1 MRAKKTMA
9 QTAEAKLVTQAL
21 NGRQEAFRQLVETY
35 QDRLHAFIWRMIR
48 NHHEAE
54 DLCQAAFV
62 KAYESLKSYN
72 SKYAFSTWL
81 FTIAYRLC
89 LNHLRKRRPIAT
101 DIDDS
106 RLSGGEGLDSAQAV
120 ANSEEAE
127 YLRSQIWDAVDELTP
142 AQKACVLLFY
152 REGHSC
158 QEIGDALEI
167 PAVTVKS
174 HLHRAR
180 EKLGIKLQARL
191 AGHLS
196 LLGQLVVRKQA

>member
-1 MRAKKTMA
+1 MARA
-9 QTAEAKLVTQAL
+9 AEAKLVVQARR
-21 NGRQEAFRQLVETY
+21 GHPEAFRQLVETY
-35 QDRLHAFIWRMIR
+35 QERLHAFIWRMIR

-54 DLCQAAFV
+54 DLTQAAFV
-62 KAYESLKSYN
+62 KAYESLDSY
-72 SKYAFSTWL
+72 SDKYAFSTWL
-81 FTIAYRLC
+81 FTIGYRLC

-106 RLSGGEGLDSAQAV
+106 RLGSSEEFDSAQVV

-127 YLRSQIWDAVDELTP
+127 HLRGQIWEAVDELTP

-158 QEIGDALEI
+158 QQIGDALEM
-167 PAVTVKS
+167 PSVTVKS

-196 LLGQLVVRKQA
+196 LLGQLVVRKHA

>member
-1 MRAKKTMA
+1 MARA
-9 QTAEAKLVTQAL
+9 AEAKLVVQARK
-21 NGRQEAFRQLVETY
+21 GRPEAFRQLVETY
-35 QDRLHAFIWRMIR
+35 QERLHAFIWRMIR

-62 KAYESLKSYN
+62 KAYESLDSY
-72 SKYAFSTWL
+72 SDKYAFSTWL
-81 FTIAYRLC
+81 FTIGYRLC

-106 RLSGGEGLDSAQAV
+106 RLGSSEEFDSAQVV

-127 YLRSQIWDAVDELTP
+127 HLREHIWEAVDELTP

-152 REGHSC
+152 REGQSC
-158 QEIGDALEI
+158 QQIGDALEM

-196 LLGQLVVRKQA
+196 LLGELVIRKHA